1 MMNKARYFL
10 SRYPFLAGLGVFCLF
25 CTVLVFYGCKG
36 QTGTVMK
43 KGDKGLSGSHKAGQ
57 EVFRPLVDEAVGR
70 LLAAE
75 AQQSMRP
82 METGAYGG
90 VNGYGQPGPYGAT
103 PAGAYGNTPE
113 MYSGN
118 GYGMHG
124 MPPGPKQICFV
135 GVENFSAEELGDFKE
150 MLYEM
155 IDTAVGRGGQYTC
168 ISRRFV
174 EAALRQERFRMD
186 DLFIPMNQRKL
197 QRILEQE
204 NKPFE
209 FLLFAK
215 LASGTT
221 VDNKNYQRD
230 YNLSLE
236 LVNINNGARLKES
249 CDLSK
254 AYNVTMGAK
263 MKNR

>member
-1 MMNKARYFL
+1 MINKTRYFL
-10 SRYPFLAGLGVFCLF
+10 SQYPFLAGLGVFCLV
-25 CTVLVFYGCKG
+25 CTLLMFYGCKK

-43 KGDKGLSGSHKAGQ
+43 PDAKGLSGSHKAGQ

-75 AQQSMRP
+75 AHQSMRP

-90 VNGYGQPGPYGAT
+90 VNGYGQPGAYG
-103 PAGAYGNTPE
+103 GNTPE
-113 MYSGN
+113 MTSGN
-118 GYGMHG
+118 GYGMYG

-168 ISRRFV
+168 ISRRYV

-186 DLFIPMNQRKL
+186 DLFLPVNQRKL
-197 QRILEQE
+197 LKILEQD

-215 LASGTT
+215 LSSGTT

-254 AYNVTMGAK
+254 AYNVTAGAK